1 LPDKIQGYLLTANET
16 VGNMTEHLK
25 TFRLIAAILIF
36 MTVLTVPDILSAQGG
51 FLDPGP
57 SRYGIVGV
65 WGKTYDPVTDI
76 HFLQVAGIVM
86 WDYDPIWRDWAPKS
100 MKFKIE
106 GSAGAAYK
114 PETRAMFSLGMV
126 AHYELTSLTWARLT
140 PYLEGGLGLVYTDFQ
155 VKDPEP
161 PYESQGSRINF
172 NPVIGIGM
180 DFNRNPSDRYF
191 ASFRLSHISNGDLN
205 SENRG
210 INSILFLVGRYFD
223 TGR

>member
-1 LPDKIQGYLLTANET
+1 
-16 VGNMTEHLK
+16 MTLYFK
-25 TFRLIAAILIF
+25 PFKSIAAILLF
-36 MTVLTVPDILSAQGG
+36 LTVLTISEITSAQVG
-51 FLDPGP
+51 LPDPGP
-57 SRYGIVGV
+57 SRYGITGV
-65 WGKTYDPVTDI
+65 WGKTVDPVTDI
-76 HFLQVAGIVM
+76 HFFQVTGLAM

-114 PETRAMFSLGMV
+114 PETRMMISLGMV
-126 AHYELTSLTWARLT
+126 AHYELNPLSWARLT

-172 NPVIGIGM
+172 NPVIGIGL
-180 DFNRNPSDRYF
+180 DFNRSPVDRYF
-191 ASFRLSHISNGDLN
+191 ASFRLSHISNADLN

-210 INSILFLVGRYFD
+210 VNSIVFLVGRYFD